1 MWAFSVGAL
10 AATAKFL
17 RRTLR
22 AVFSSAHIP
31 AAIALVV
38 VLVAAGY
45 AGYLNRTVYKQAERA
60 RVQAKVNVIR
70 AKLEGN
76 LNANIQLVRGLVATI
91 STEPNMKQ
99 QRFAA
104 LVENLFREET
114 QLRNIAAAP
123 NLVVSMMYPM
133 AGNERAVGLDYRT
146 DMRQRG
152 AALRARDTRRLVLAG
167 PVELRQGGQ
176 AFIGRFPVYVWSD
189 GRDEFW
195 GIVSAVIDVERLYR
209 DSGLLD
215 ADLGIQVALSGRDA
229 TGAKGPTFFGRTDI
243 ASHNPVTA
251 EVVLPSGTWQISATP
266 TGGWLRT
273 APNAPFMLLGIA
285 MAIVLVVVPIL
296 MAGRLFNERRR
307 NFSVLARREGEMRK
321 LSQRLEI
328 ALDASQIGVWEHDLE
343 TGELVWDDRL
353 NELYGKPLDGGPRS
367 YPDWADSIHPDDL
380 DGALKDMELSAE
392 RGGIYASEYRLKLPD
407 GSIRHVRSKAAHFM
421 DVTGRWKMIGAEWD
435 VSADVKLRQDLE
447 RARFIAELKN
457 AELEAAKSRIEH
469 NSLHD
474 SLTGLP
480 NRRYLDQMLA
490 TAAQAADNS
499 AALLHIDLD
508 RFKQINDTLG
518 HAAGDAMLVHAAEV
532 LASSVRAGDFV
543 ARIGGDEFVVFCQGD
558 VSEGSLSTLAERIIL
573 RMREPVP
580 YKGHMCRFGVSV
592 GIAIEQGQDADPKRL
607 LVNADIAL
615 YRAKS
620 RGRSRHE
627 FFTDELQA
635 EIVTTKRV
643 ADEILGGLE
652 RKEFVAHYQPQFDA
666 RTLDIVGVEA
676 LVRWNHPVKGLLAP
690 YTFLKIAEELNVV
703 ATLDRIVLEQA
714 LGEFKR
720 WEADGLPI
728 PRISVNVSSRR
739 LRDGE
744 LLSGLRTLDI
754 RPGTVAFELVESIFL
769 DDHDELVEWNVN
781 QIKEL
786 GIEVEIDD
794 FGTGY
799 ASIVSLQKL
808 KPKRMKIDRQLVAP
822 VVKSKQQRKLV
833 ESIIE
838 IGKSLGIEVL
848 AEGVETAD
856 HARILKDIGCD
867 LLQGYAFGR
876 PMDPTTLRA
885 FVAARSWRKAS

>member
-1 MWAFSVGAL
+1 
-10 AATAKFL
+10 
-17 RRTLR
+17 
-22 AVFSSAHIP
+22 
-31 AAIALVV
+31 
-38 VLVAAGY
+38 
-45 AGYLNRTVYKQAERA
+45 
-60 RVQAKVNVIR
+60 
-70 AKLEGN
+70 
-76 LNANIQLVRGLVATI
+76 
-91 STEPNMKQ
+91 
-99 QRFAA
+99 
-104 LVENLFREET
+104 
-114 QLRNIAAAP
+114 
-123 NLVVSMMYPM
+123 
-133 AGNERAVGLDYRT
+133 
-146 DMRQRG
+146 
-152 AALRARDTRRLVLAG
+152 
-167 PVELRQGGQ
+167 
-176 AFIGRFPVYVWSD
+176 
-189 GRDEFW
+189 
-195 GIVSAVIDVERLYR
+195 
-209 DSGLLD
+209 
-215 ADLGIQVALSGRDA
+215 
-229 TGAKGPTFFGRTDI
+229 
-243 ASHNPVTA
+243 
-251 EVVLPSGTWQISATP
+251 
-266 TGGWLRT
+266 
-273 APNAPFMLLGIA
+273 
-285 MAIVLVVVPIL
+285 
-296 MAGRLFNERRR
+296 
-307 NFSVLARREGEMRK
+307 
-321 LSQRLEI
+321 
-328 ALDASQIGVWEHDLE
+328 
-343 TGELVWDDRL
+343 
-353 NELYGKPLDGGPRS
+353 
-367 YPDWADSIHPDDL
+367 
-380 DGALKDMELSAE
+380 MELSAE

-421 DVTGRWKMIGAEWD
+421 DATGRWKMIGAEWD

-480 NRRYLDQMLA
+480 NRRYLDQKLA

-558 VSEGSLSTLAERIIL
+558 VSEGSLSTLAERIIM

-652 RKEFVAHYQPQFDA
+652 RKEVVAHYQPQFDA

-822 VVKSKQQRKLV
+822 IVKSKQQRKLV